1 MVNDLTRKNHE
12 YWLHRA
18 SGYSEVNQE
27 ELAGVQRG
35 NWSVFL
41 QQEIREAFPG
51 RTPGEIRIL
60 DIGAGPGFLSII
72 LAEMGYQVVAAD
84 FAERMLEEAYA
95 NAKASLPEIAEDL
108 WEDGEEEEW
117 KARKRGYLRSA
128 SLGGE
133 ISFRQENAMRLTFPE
148 GSFDVVL
155 SRNLTW
161 NLPEP
166 ETAYRDWLRVL
177 KTDGLLM
184 VFDANWYRY
193 LVDSEKKHAYDKDRE
208 RVAEKGL
215 GDYNI
220 GENFDQMEE
229 IARSMP
235 MTERIRPAWDQDLLR
250 RYGAKDISVAED
262 IGQRVYSE
270 KEKVNYA
277 STPMFMVKAKKS

>member
-41 QQEIREAFPG
+41 QQEIREACPG

-133 ISFRQENAMRLTFPE
+133 ISFRQENAMSLTFPE

-235 MTERIRPAWDQDLLR
+235 MTERIRPAWNQDLLR

>member
-108 WEDGEEEEW
+108 WEDGEEEKW

-128 SLGGE
+128 SPGGE
-133 ISFRQENAMRLTFPE
+133 ISFHQENAMSLTFPE
-148 GSFDVVL
+148 RSFDVVL

>member
-41 QQEIREAFPG
+41 QQEICEACPG

-133 ISFRQENAMRLTFPE
+133 ISFRQENAMSLTFPE
-148 GSFDVVL
+148 G
-155 SRNLTW
+155 
-161 NLPEP
+161 
-166 ETAYRDWLRVL
+166 A
-177 KTDGLLM
+177 
-184 VFDANWYRY
+184 
-193 LVDSEKKHAYDKDRE
+193 
-208 RVAEKGL
+208 
-215 GDYNI
+215 
-220 GENFDQMEE
+220 
-229 IARSMP
+229 SMSCCP
-235 MTERIRPAWDQDLLR
+235 GI
-250 RYGAKDISVAED
+250 
-262 IGQRVYSE
+262 
-270 KEKVNYA
+270 
-277 STPMFMVKAKKS
+277 

>member
-35 NWSVFL
+35 NWSAFL

-95 NAKASLPEIAEDL
+95 NAKAALPEIAEDL

-133 ISFRQENAMRLTFPE
+133 ISFRQENAMSLTFPE

-177 KTDGLLM
+177 KADGLLM

-208 RVAEKGL
+208 RVAEKGF

-235 MTERIRPAWDQDLLR
+235 MTERIRPAWDQNLLR

>member
-35 NWSVFL
+35 NWSAFL

-95 NAKASLPEIAEDL
+95 NAKAALPEITEDL

-117 KARKRGYLRSA
+117 KAGKRGYLRSA

-133 ISFRQENAMRLTFPE
+133 ISFRQENAMSLTFPE

-177 KTDGLLM
+177 KADGLLM
-184 VFDANWYRY
+184 VLDANWYRY
-193 LVDSEKKHAYDKDRE
+193 LVDIEKKHAYDKDRE
-208 RVAEKGL
+208 RVAEKGF

>member
-35 NWSVFL
+35 NWSAFL

-133 ISFRQENAMRLTFPE
+133 ISFRQENAMSLTFPE

-193 LVDSEKKHAYDKDRE
+193 LVDSEKKHAYGKDRE

-250 RYGAKDISVAED
+250 RCGAKDISVAED

>member
-133 ISFRQENAMRLTFPE
+133 ISFRQENAMSLTFPE

>member
-41 QQEIREAFPG
+41 QQEIRETCPG

-133 ISFRQENAMRLTFPE
+133 ISFRQENAMSLTFPE

-215 GDYNI
+215 GDFNI